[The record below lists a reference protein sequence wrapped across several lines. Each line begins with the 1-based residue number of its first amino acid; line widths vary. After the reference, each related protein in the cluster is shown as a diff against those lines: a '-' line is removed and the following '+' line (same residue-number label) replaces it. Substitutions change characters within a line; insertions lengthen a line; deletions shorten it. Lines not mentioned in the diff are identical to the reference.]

1 MENLTRWAIGKR
13 WKKGEETINRLYE
26 LSQHI
31 LELASD
37 LEKQKIKVND
47 VPKCFMNI
55 IDDDENKQERN
66 RRYND

>member
-13 WKKGEETINRLYE
+13 WKKEEKAINRLYE

-37 LEKQKIKVND
+37 LEKQKIKVDD

-55 IDDDENKQERN
+55 IDDENNQERN